1 MSIQKIK
8 FETGSAVSRGKMNQF
23 AYDARVIKTHVTKKG
38 KSLLLAAVAD
48 DQAPFINN
56 EHPSEVAIS
65 IITDI
70 FTSKIISQ
78 IDAISDYNGM
88 EQDIKDIFN
97 LVNTSLYTRAQSEG
111 VQTRTSVAMILVID
125 DQMLIGNIGENRI
138 IRIRE
143 DEVIPLA
150 GGSSWFSQATKVRGM
165 TVREA
170 LSSSHILGSG
180 ALGVAP
186 MVECDFQVVNLGV
199 NDQVLIYSDGVAEFI
214 SDQEIQVIVKS
225 VENIPGACMRLTE
238 ISLERGLKDSA
249 SVVFFK
255 LISSE
260 EAHKKSIEEIKEKKE
275 EKKPGGCSIIYYII
289 LFSLLF
295 VIGVAT
301 YVGYRHAGKLMKN
314 MLKAPS
320 SPTPTTTAPGEE
332 PAPDLPSGKT
342 FLVLEKDS
350 MPLNFFRLNKK
361 KLDVAEERYE
371 ITGEHNELELMPV
384 VSKGTYNVQLA
395 MNAKDSFLVF
405 EGATRNMIRIYEDNL
420 QVHLTKGAYVKLTP
434 QVEGGVS
441 RLQVSGMASPI
452 SINFAK
458 DNLIIKIDKDQ
469 E

>member
-8 FETGSAVSRGKMNQF
+8 FETGSAVSRGKINQF
-23 AYDARVIKTHVTKKG
+23 AHDARVVKTHVTKKG
-38 KSLLLAAVAD
+38 KSLLLAAIAD
-48 DQAPFINN
+48 DSAPFINSD
-56 EHPSEVAIS
+56 HPSEIAVS

-88 EQDIKDIFN
+88 EQDLKDIFN

-170 LSSSHILGSG
+170 LSSSQIMDAG
-180 ALGVAP
+180 ALGVEP
-186 MVECDFQVVNLGV
+186 RVECDFQVVNLGV
-199 NDQVLIYSDGVAEFI
+199 TDQVLMYSDGVAEFI

-260 EAHKKSIEEIKEKKE
+260 EAYKKSIEEIKDKKE

-295 VIGVAT
+295 IIGVAA
-301 YVGYRHAGKLMKN
+301 YVGYKHAGKLMKN
-314 MLKAPS
+314 MLRPPS
-320 SPTPTTTAPGEE
+320 SPTPTATAPGED
-332 PAPDLPSGKT
+332 PAPDMPSGKT

-361 KLDVAEERYE
+361 KLDAAEERYE

-384 VSKGTYNVQLA
+384 TSKGTYNVQLA

-420 QVHLTKGAYVKLTP
+420 QVHLTKGAYVKMTP

-452 SINFAK
+452 IIYFAK